1 MKTSPINLPFLKI
14 AAPVSSLTFSLLF
27 SLCFFALS
35 PTLRAQKKL
44 NDPLSKPAIWEKLKA
59 NPNQL
64 GLWEEYLG
72 KKLESMSAEE
82 KNQMLT
88 WQDELALLALASNE
102 IVVSVSASTNQDD
115 EYFIYELQA
124 QEWKNMQD
132 VVMSP
137 SDEMTHLKQ
146 NIDENFAILED
157 LFAETFEEYGETY
170 IYYADKYPNKNY
182 PKTKWIEEQEAK
194 IRTFKEKELDEI
206 KARIIKK

>member
-1 MKTSPINLPFLKI
+1 MKTSPTNLPFLGI
-14 AAPVSSLTFSLLF
+14 ASHTWRLTFLLLF
-27 SLCFFALS
+27 SLALFGLS
-35 PTLRAQKKL
+35 PMAKAQKKL
-44 NDPLSKPAIWEKLKA
+44 NDPLSKPAIWAKLKA

-72 KKLESMSAEE
+72 KKLEAMSAEE

-102 IVVSVSASTNQDD
+102 IVVSVSATTNQDD

-124 QEWKNMQD
+124 QEWKNMQE
-132 VVMSP
+132 VVMNP

-146 NIDENFAILED
+146 NVDENFAILED

-170 IYYADKYPNKNY
+170 VYYADKYPTKNY
-182 PKTKWIEEQEAK
+182 SQTAWIEEQEAK
-194 IRTFKEKELDEI
+194 IRSFKEKELDDI